1 MQPYAEVCSILHSYS
16 AFSFQLKLPVFPD
29 IARILMQRSA
39 RRRRA
44 DFMPFTELLQD
55 FRLQEGGLQ
64 VCLAL
69 YAGMEYHAI
78 L

>member
-1 MQPYAEVCSILHSYS
+1 
-16 AFSFQLKLPVFPD
+16 
-29 IARILMQRSA
+29 MQRSA

-69 YAGMEYHAI
+69 YAGMEYHAM